1 MIEGAIMIRIEIVTM
16 TEAGIVIEIGGG
28 IALKDEGLKTMTR
41 ETETTESAIKIE
53 IEAGV
58 IVKVMM
64 DDTDMEETMTGA
76 GVTQRDLIV
85 KTRLINI
92 LIQRTRPMSK
102 SLEGVDLKTLSAKI
116 QKKSA
121 KTADRLKNLTKTR
134 S

>member
-1 MIEGAIMIRIEIVTM
+1 M
-16 TEAGIVIEIGGG
+16 
-28 IALKDEGLKTMTR
+28 KDEGLKTMTR

>member
-1 MIEGAIMIRIEIVTM
+1 MIRIEIVTM

>member
-1 MIEGAIMIRIEIVTM
+1 MTEIVTM
-16 TEAGIVIEIGGG
+16 TEARIAIETVIEIGGG

-102 SLEGVDLKTLSAKI
+102 SLEGVDLKTFSAKI

-121 KTADRLKNLTKTR
+121 KTADRLKNLIKTK

>member
-1 MIEGAIMIRIEIVTM
+1 MTEIVTM
-16 TEAGIVIEIGGG
+16 TEARIAIETVIEIGGG

-102 SLEGVDLKTLSAKI
+102 SLEGVDLKTFSAKI